1 MKVLVTGN
9 QGFVGRHLTAHLEAA
24 GDEVIGVDLADG
36 VDITDADATHA
47 LVAEIAPEVVYHLAG
62 WADVGG
68 SWKAPVQAF
77 RANAEGTLNIL
88 GAATE
93 AGVARVL
100 AVSSADVYGKVDP
113 AELPLDE
120 HADLRPASPY
130 AASKVAA
137 DYLGLQAWLGR
148 GLPVLRV
155 RAFNHLGP
163 GQTDK
168 FVAPALASR
177 IARAERDGGE
187 VLTVG
192 NLSARRD
199 FTDVRD
205 VVRAYRLL
213 MEHGV
218 PGEAYN
224 VCSGIDLAVQELAD
238 ELLGMAKVPLRFETD
253 PELLRPVDIPVLRGS
268 HQKLERGHR
277 LAAGDRDR
285 PDARRS
291 PRGLARPDRG
301 GVADPRPPLPTAAA
315 QGETVAYASR

>member
-9 QGFVGRHLTAHLEAA
+9 QGFVGRHLTAHLEAE

-36 VDITDADATHA
+36 VDITDADATEA
-47 LVAEIAPEVVYHLAG
+47 LVADIAPDAIYHLAG

-68 SWKAPVQAF
+68 SWKAPVPAF
-77 RANAEGTLNIL
+77 RANAEGTLNVL
-88 GAATE
+88 NAAIV
-93 AGVARVL
+93 AGVRRVL

-113 AELPLDE
+113 SELPLDE
-120 HADLRPASPY
+120 HSELRPASPY

-177 IARAERDGGE
+177 IARAERDGGD
-187 VLTVG
+187 VLPVG
-192 NLSARRD
+192 DLSPRRD

-213 MEHGV
+213 MEHGE

-224 VCSGIDLAVQELAD
+224 VCSGVDLAVQDLAD
-238 ELLGMAKVPLRFETD
+238 ELLAKAKIPLRFETD

-268 HQKLERGHR
+268 HDKLTRATGWRPEIPIAQTLADLLEDWRTR
-277 LAAGDRDR
+277 VAAG
-285 PDARRS
+285 A
-291 PRGLARPDRG
+291 
-301 GVADPRPPLPTAAA
+301 
-315 QGETVAYASR
+315 